1 MGLCDVSVESFT
13 LECFL
18 NFGEISDN
26 KNKANASISICLIVH
41 CYFIG
46 IAGCGVTVYVMVVTG
61 SSP

>member
-1 MGLCDVSVESFT
+1 MCY
-13 LECFL
+13 L

-46 IAGCGVTVYVMVVTG
+46 IAGCGVTVYVMVVSGSATKFFSTG
-61 SSP
+61 KDTIKK